1 MGGILVFFHCPSNT
15 GYAIGRHEY
24 TFSQMAYRL
33 MGSYDSV
40 HFGYP
45 KFIDGPSSCLP
56 SEISNFVRIDTSSHD
71 KAHGRDIVEYVK
83 RHQIQVAFGF
93 DQPVSFPGYK
103 FLRKG
108 GVRYLFSYWGAP
120 MASIGKGVKL
130 LLRRME
136 CRLSPYGPDHYIFQ
150 SEGMRE
156 TAVYGRGIARE
167 RTSVVRSGVDVG
179 KFSPSQGP
187 NWYAHDAL
195 GIDRNRKIVY
205 YSGHMERRK
214 GVHVIVAAAAHIIN
228 NLHRKDLHF
237 LFLGNRGGEETV
249 FDPLYRGTEAESYI
263 TFGGYRDDVAQL
275 QSASYM
281 AVIATTGWDS
291 HTMTAVE
298 VAASGLPLVVSD
310 VPGLREAVA
319 EDTGLL
325 FPAEDHLAL
334 AERIC
339 TLADDG
345 RLRQQMGAMARERVL
360 KGYTREHQIAGL
372 EAVVRQVAGPI
383 LQG

>member
-1 MGGILVFFHCPSNT
+1 M
-15 GYAIGRHEY
+15 
-24 TFSQMAYRL
+24 
-33 MGSYDSV
+33 
-40 HFGYP
+40 
-45 KFIDGPSSCLP
+45 SS
-56 SEISNFVRIDTSSHD
+56 IN
-71 KAHGRDIVEYVK
+71 
-83 RHQIQVAFGF
+83 
-93 DQPVSFPGYK
+93 
-103 FLRKG
+103 KG
-108 GVRYLFSYWGAP
+108 A
-120 MASIGKGVKL
+120 KL
-130 LLRRME
+130 LLKRIE
-136 CRLSPYGPDHYIFQ
+136 CRFSPYGPDHYIFQ
-150 SEGMRE
+150 SEGMRD
-156 TAVYGRGIARE
+156 TAVLGRGIPRN
-167 RTSVVRSGVDVG
+167 RTSVVRSGVDAERF
-179 KFSPSQGP
+179 KPSPRP
-187 NWYAHDAL
+187 NWYVHDAF
-195 GIDRNRKIVY
+195 GIDRSRKIVY

-237 LFLGNRGGEETV
+237 LFLGNREGEEAV
-249 FDPLYRGTEAESYI
+249 FDPLYRGTEAEGHI
-263 TFGGYRDDVAQL
+263 TFGGYRDDVAAL
-275 QSASYM
+275 QSASYL

-298 VAASGLPLVVSD
+298 GAASGLPLVVSD

-319 EDTGLL
+319 EGTGFL

-339 TLADDG
+339 TLANDE